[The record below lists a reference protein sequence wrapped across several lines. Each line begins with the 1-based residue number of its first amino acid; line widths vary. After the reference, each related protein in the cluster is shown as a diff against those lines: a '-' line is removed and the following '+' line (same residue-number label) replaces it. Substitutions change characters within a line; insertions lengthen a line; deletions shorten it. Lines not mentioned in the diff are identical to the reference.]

1 MKIAFVYYP
10 RSSFV
15 KQDFTSL
22 SRHFQI
28 EVLGYKN
35 PRDVFQMIGPIWR
48 SDLMFSWFASGH
60 SFAAVLFCKLLG
72 KRSVVV
78 AGGYD
83 VAYEPAINYGQY
95 TLARRKR
102 MYADYV
108 LRNADIVL
116 PVSEFTRSEVMA
128 RAKPKRVQVLY
139 PGVDTDKFRPQGR
152 KEDLVMTVAS
162 GSGRTI
168 RLKGLDSFIGAA
180 ALLPEVRFLV
190 AGLSDNDRIELQSRS
205 TENVSLYGYV
215 SWEELLSHYQKA
227 KVYCQLSYRE
237 SFGMALAEAMA
248 CGCVPVVTERG
259 AISEVV
265 GDTGYYVPYGNA
277 KAAAEAIE
285 KALSSKNGLD
295 ARMRVE
301 EKFNLKRRE
310 EMLLS
315 LLRSLIREH
324 V

>member
-15 KQDFTSL
+15 KQDWASL

-28 EVLGYKN
+28 EVLSYKN
-35 PRDVFQMIGPIWR
+35 PRDVFQMIGPIRR

-60 SFAAVLFCKLLG
+60 SFAAVLFCKLLR

-83 VAYEPAINYGQY
+83 VACEPGINYGQY
-95 TLARRKR
+95 TLARHKR

-116 PVSEFTRSEVMA
+116 PVSEFTKSEVLA

-139 PGVDTDKFRPQGR
+139 PGVDTDKFRPGGE

-168 RLKGLDSFIGAA
+168 RLKGLDSFLGAA

-190 AGLSDNDRIELQSRS
+190 AGLSENDRVELQSRS
-205 TENVSLYGYV
+205 SENVSLHGYV
-215 SWEELLSHYQKA
+215 SQEELLSHYQNA

-259 AISEVV
+259 AIPEVV

-285 KALSSKNGLD
+285 KALSLRNGLE

-301 EKFNLKRRE
+301 EKFSQKRRE
-310 EMLLS
+310 EKLLS

>member
-1 MKIAFVYYP
+1 MKIAFVHHP
-10 RSSFV
+10 RSTFV
-15 KQDFTSL
+15 KQDLASL

-60 SFAAVLFCKLLG
+60 SFAAVLLCRLLR
-72 KRSVVV
+72 KRSMVV

-83 VAYEPAINYGQY
+83 VAYEPDINYGQY
-95 TLARRKR
+95 TLAWHKR

-116 PVSEFTRSEVMA
+116 PVSEFTKSEVL
-128 RAKPKRVQVLY
+128 AKVVPKRVQVLY
-139 PGVDTDKFRPQGR
+139 PGVDTDKFRPLGR

-190 AGLSDNDRIELQSRS
+190 AGLSENDRIELQSRA

-248 CGCVPVVTERG
+248 CGCVPVVTDRG
-259 AISEVV
+259 AIPEVV

-285 KALSSKNGLD
+285 KALSSKSGLG
-295 ARMRVE
+295 ARKRVE
-301 EKFNLKRRE
+301 ERFCLRRE
-310 EMLLS
+310 EGLLS
-315 LLRSLIREH
+315 LLKGPH
-324 V
+324 

>member
-15 KQDFTSL
+15 KQDCASL

-60 SFAAVLFCKLLG
+60 SFAAVLLCKLLR

-83 VAYEPAINYGQY
+83 VAYEPGINYGQY
-95 TLARRKR
+95 TLAWHKR

-116 PVSEFTRSEVMA
+116 PVSEFTKSEVL
-128 RAKPKRVQVLY
+128 AKVVPKRVQVLY
-139 PGVDTDKFRPQGR
+139 PGVDTDKFRPLGR

-180 ALLPEVRFLV
+180 ALLPKVRFLV

-237 SFGMALAEAMA
+237 SFGIALAEAMA
-248 CGCVPVVTERG
+248 CGCVPVVTDRG
-259 AISEVV
+259 AIPEVV
-265 GDTGYYVPYGNA
+265 GDTGYYVPNGNA

-285 KALSSKNGLD
+285 KALSSKSGLG
-295 ARMRVE
+295 ARKRVE
-301 EKFNLKRRE
+301 ERFCLRRE
-310 EMLLS
+310 EGLLS
-315 LLRSLIREH
+315 LLKGPH
-324 V
+324 

>member
-1 MKIAFVYYP
+1 MKIAFVHHP
-10 RSSFV
+10 RSTFV
-15 KQDFTSL
+15 KQDLASL

-60 SFAAVLFCKLLG
+60 SFAAVLLCRLLR
-72 KRSVVV
+72 KRSMVV

-83 VAYEPAINYGQY
+83 VAYEPDINYGQY
-95 TLARRKR
+95 TLAWHKR

-116 PVSEFTRSEVMA
+116 PVSEFTKSEVL
-128 RAKPKRVQVLY
+128 AKVVPKRVQVLY
-139 PGVDTDKFRPQGR
+139 PGVDTDKFRPLGR

-190 AGLSDNDRIELQSRS
+190 AGLSDNDRIELQSRA

-237 SFGMALAEAMA
+237 SFGIALAEAMA
-248 CGCVPVVTERG
+248 CGCVPVVTDRG
-259 AISEVV
+259 AIPEVV

-285 KALSSKNGLD
+285 KALSSKSGLG
-295 ARMRVE
+295 ARKRVE
-301 EKFNLKRRE
+301 ERFCLRRE
-310 EMLLS
+310 EGLLS
-315 LLRSLIREH
+315 LLKGPH
-324 V
+324 